1 MHTMPVPDRPY
12 TPATSEPPMPRPN
25 RTPALAGLLL
35 AVSAAIAAQSPSL
48 RIVVLEGE
56 DAVNIIQQ
64 KTAVAPL
71 IEVRDRNNLPVP
83 GVAVTFTVGSQSASF
98 GGLSTL
104 TVTTNAAGQ
113 AAAVGLT
120 PTAAGAVQ
128 INAAAVFQGQT
139 AVATITQ
146 TNVLTAAQAAGAAG
160 ATGATGGAGSGSGA
174 TAGGAAAGGGGGLSA
189 TTIGIVGAAV
199 GGGALVATQVG
210 GGGSEPADNRRTF
223 SGAFSGTMILTF
235 SACTRPETY
244 TGTLK
249 IIMEPSQNGVVNGTA
264 TLEGRM
270 VVGTT
275 NCPNGPQAGSPGT
288 LGMPPAGVTG
298 SGGAVAFNSREVV
311 TVPPSAAEPRGGL
324 VTNELIF
331 TGTLSGDSI
340 TGTLAHALRIE
351 SPGSGFVP
359 GTGSTTYAVTLR

>member
-1 MHTMPVPDRPY
+1 MGRMIRGWVLSLVV
-12 TPATSEPPMPRPN
+12 ATS
-25 RTPALAGLLL
+25 L
-35 AVSAAIAAQSPSL
+35 VAQSPAL
-48 RIVVLEGE
+48 RIVVLDGE

-71 IEVRDRNNLPVP
+71 VEVRDRNNLPVP
-83 GVAVTFTVGSQSASF
+83 GVAVTFTVGGQGATF
-98 GGLSTL
+98 GGASTL

-146 TNVLTAAQAAGAAG
+146 TNVLTAAQAAAQTAG
-160 ATGATGGAGSGSGA
+160 ATAGGSAGGSTTG
-174 TAGGAAAGGGGGLSA
+174 TAGGAAAGGGGGGLSA

-210 GGGSEPADNRRTF
+210 GSNEPTPTDNRRTYSGDF
-223 SGAFSGTMILTF
+223 SGILVMTF
-235 SACTRPETY
+235 PGPPSCSRPETY

-249 IIMEPSQNGVVNGTA
+249 IKLDPGQIGVVSGTA
-264 TLEGRM
+264 TLEARM

-275 NCPNGPQAGSPGT
+275 NCPNGPQAGT
-288 LGMPPAGVTG
+288 
-298 SGGAVAFNSREVV
+298 GGAFAMPETPVSGSAGAVGFTGRQVV
-311 TVPPSAAEPRGGL
+311 TTPASGNDRGGMS
-324 VTNELIF
+324 TNELIF
-331 TGTLSGDSI
+331 NGTMSSDGSTI
-340 TGTLAHALRIE
+340 TGTLAHSLRIE
-351 SPGSGFVP
+351 TPGFVP